1 MKIKDLRKDFIDSLS
16 ELYGLEEARS
26 FFYLLSEYKLGL
38 QRVNI
43 ALELDRILNK
53 EDLSYFKEA
62 KIRLLHEEPIQYIIG
77 DTEFYGLLFKV
88 NQHVLI
94 PRPETEELV
103 DWIVKDWQSINNTRK
118 LTILDIGT
126 GSGCIAISLA
136 TALSNADVYA
146 IDVSEQAIEVAKF
159 NAKYHEVDIQFMHS
173 DILEMNSLPHKFDI
187 IVSNPPY
194 VRELEKEEIQANVLE
209 NEPSIALFVSDE
221 NPLIF
226 YEKITALAKEGLTD
240 TGALYFE
247 INQYLGVET
256 KNMIQEYEYEFIDL
270 RKDINGND
278 RMIRACNTKN
288 IINE

>member
-16 ELYGLEEARS
+16 ELYGIEEARS

-38 QRVNI
+38 RRVDI
-43 ALELDRILNK
+43 AIELERIIK
-53 EDLSYFKEA
+53 KDDLSYFQEA
-62 KIRLLHEEPIQYIIG
+62 KIRLLNEEPVQYIIG
-77 DTEFYGLLFKV
+77 DTEFYGLLFNV
-88 NQHVLI
+88 SQYVLI

-136 TALSNADVYA
+136 TALTNTDVYA
-146 IDVSEQAIEVAKF
+146 IDVSEKAIEVAKL
-159 NAKYHEVDIQFMHS
+159 NAKLHEVDIQFMHS
-173 DILEMNSLPHKFDI
+173 DILEMNSLPQKFDI

-194 VRELEKEEIQANVLE
+194 VRELEKEEIQSNVLQ

-226 YEKITALAKEGLTD
+226 YRKITALAKEGLKE
-240 TGALYFE
+240 TGTLYFE
-247 INQYLGVET
+247 INQYLGIET
-256 KNMIQEYEYEFIDL
+256 RNMIQEYEYESIDL

-278 RMIRACNTKN
+278 RMIRAGNTKKN
-288 IINE
+288 N

>member
-1 MKIKDLRKDFIDSLS
+1 MKIKDLRKDFVDSLS
-16 ELYGLEEARS
+16 ELYGIEEARS
-26 FFYLLSEYKLGL
+26 FFYLLSEHKLGL
-38 QRVNI
+38 QRVDV
-43 ALELDRILNK
+43 ALELERIIKK
-53 EDLSYFKEA
+53 EDLSYFQEA
-62 KIRLLHEEPIQYIIG
+62 KRKLLTEEPVQYIIG
-77 DTEFYGLLFKV
+77 NTEFYGLLFNV

-94 PRPETEELV
+94 PRPETEELI
-103 DWIVKDWQSINNTRK
+103 DWIVKDWQSINDARK

-136 TALSNADVYA
+136 RALSNADVYA
-146 IDVSEQAIEVAKF
+146 IDVSEKAIEVAKF
-159 NAKYHEVDIQFMHS
+159 NAKHHEVDIRFIHS
-173 DILEMNSLPHKFDI
+173 DILEMNSLPQKFDI

-226 YEKITALAKEGLTD
+226 YKQITTLAKEGLKE
-240 TGALYFE
+240 TGTLYFE

-256 KNMIQEYEYEFIDL
+256 KNMIQEYEYESIDL

-278 RMIRACNTKN
+278 RMIRACNTKKYN
-288 IINE
+288 